1 MRKKEIKVDSI
12 IKKITKK
19 DHLFKGDYTVDL
31 YQNCNFGCIYCDSSY
46 DDTIYVKINAV
57 KVLEK
62 ELKHLSKGRIIIGSV
77 NDPYQSYEKKY
88 RITRKVLEII
98 KKYNF
103 TCHILTKSDIIL
115 RDIDLLKKINNCIVT
130 ISLISLKDQISNFFE
145 KNVPTIEKRFEVVKL
160 LNNNNIYSGIAFIP
174 FLPYIAETEIPSI
187 FERVKKY
194 DLKYVLYKHL
204 ELKGDQKRIFFEYIK
219 KYNVEILK
227 KYENLY
233 KDSYQPTQN
242 YIKKVDGIFSK
253 ASKKYK
259 IKIII

>member
-12 IKKITKK
+12 INKITKK